1 MGNVNGR
8 EEEEGAISPSSVG
21 GGEGER
27 SDSSEV
33 MVASDDSHISYP
45 APPPEMM
52 GHSPP
57 HSPRATHSPLLF
69 TPQVCFLCFW
79 LLLFF
84 IFTRVL

>member
-1 MGNVNGR
+1 
-8 EEEEGAISPSSVG
+8 
-21 GGEGER
+21 
-27 SDSSEV
+27 

-69 TPQVCFLCFW
+69 TPQVCFW